1 MVNGRKRPV
10 TSPGQESGCLPP
22 NCGLKTA
29 LSSVSLIVTD
39 CTESLQVFFR
49 VLASFNM
56 GLDVVKLKMAWVGWI
71 PFGVRPTALSTTVLI
86 APQDIASD
94 VVWDM
99 AVVLGTL
106 AICF

>member
-1 MVNGRKRPV
+1 M
-10 TSPGQESGCLPP
+10 
-22 NCGLKTA
+22 
-29 LSSVSLIVTD
+29 
-39 CTESLQVFFR
+39 
-49 VLASFNM
+49 
-56 GLDVVKLKMAWVGWI
+56 VKLKMAWVGWI